1 MSWVDALGW
10 FGSALLVFSLLQAR
24 ILRLRV
30 LNTVACV
37 ILTVFNAIIGVWPMV
52 AMNVALA
59 AINSWFIVRMLRQ
72 RHDEHAYDV
81 LEVQESDAYFQHF
94 LGVHARDIARFF
106 PRFHESSGR
115 TAYLVQ
121 LGDETAGAILVRDAG
136 GGTAQVDLDYVTPR
150 FRDFTPGEFVFR
162 RSGLL
167 RAQGFTRVLT
177 PPGMVD
183 PYYPSVG
190 FTPLDDRYVLDLR

>member
-1 MSWVDALGW
+1 MRRTARSRWSLSRLALHALGA
-10 FGSALLVFSLLQAR
+10 GRRRQVAR
-24 ILRLRV
+24 
-30 LNTVACV
+30 
-37 ILTVFNAIIGVWPMV
+37 
-52 AMNVALA
+52 
-59 AINSWFIVRMLRQ
+59 
-72 RHDEHAYDV
+72 
-81 LEVQESDAYFQHF
+81 
-94 LGVHARDIARFF
+94 
-106 PRFHESSGR
+106 GR
-115 TAYLVQ
+115 ELQ
-121 LGDETAGAILVRDAG
+121 LGDETAGAILLRDAG

-183 PYYPSVG
+183 PYYASVG